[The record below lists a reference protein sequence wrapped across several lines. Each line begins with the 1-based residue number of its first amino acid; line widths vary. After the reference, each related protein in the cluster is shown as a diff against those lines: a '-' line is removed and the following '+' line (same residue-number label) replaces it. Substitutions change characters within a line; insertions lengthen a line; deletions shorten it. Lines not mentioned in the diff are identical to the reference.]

1 MMASSLGEAST
12 PTRSRGRGSDSAATR
27 RSIVD
32 ASARLFSQRGYAT
45 SSLSDIVAGTGM
57 TKGAVYWHFPSKQDI
72 ALDIV
77 RQMYESWPGLLE
89 GTIEAHEDS
98 LDALVAVTYT
108 AAEQF
113 THDLIVQAAKRLL
126 AELPAEALA
135 ELPQPYVGWERAL
148 AALITEGQ
156 ARGQINADVD
166 AAGTA
171 QVIVASFFGMQQ
183 VSYELT
189 GRRDLEKRLDAFW
202 TLTRPRLQPPGRT
215 V

>member
-1 MMASSLGEAST
+1 MRAASLGET
-12 PTRSRGRGSDSAATR
+12 PVSTRSRGRGSDSAATR

-32 ASARLFSQRGYAT
+32 AAARLFSERGYAT

-77 RQMYESWPGLLE
+77 RQMYESWPALLKA
-89 GTIEAHEDS
+89 TIEAHEDS
-98 LDALVAVTYT
+98 LEALVAVTYT

-113 THDLIVQAAKRLL
+113 TQDLIVQAAKRLL
-126 AELPAEALA
+126 AELPAEALV

-148 AALITEGQ
+148 TALIAEGQ
-156 ARGQINADVD
+156 ARGQINTDID
-166 AAGTA
+166 AAGAA

-202 TLTRPRLQPPGRT
+202 TLARPRLQPPGRT